1 MKNKQI
7 EKLLKNAIEN
17 RKIVNGYIFSGI
29 GKSQNY
35 KYAKEFAKMILCL
48 EDERKGYCGKCKSCL
63 MFDDENHSDYYEING
78 GKNES
83 IKIDEIRSMQTKII
97 EKPIT
102 SLKKVY
108 LINNA
113 ENMTVQAQNALLK
126 TLEEPPEFVTI
137 ILVVNNENTILTTI
151 KSRCTKILFTEE
163 NKEEFT
169 EEEKSRY
176 QELEKIFG
184 NVEKYSVVDLLNKL
198 DILYKDKEN
207 IFESLDFINMIFLEK
222 AKNNVK
228 YLDYI
233 DYVEKTKRKIKF
245 SNNFDMSIDYLILN
259 IWCPSKK

>member
-7 EKLLKNAIEN
+7 DKLLKDAIINN
-17 RKIVNGYIFSGI
+17 RIVNGYIFSGI

-35 KYAKEFAKMILCL
+35 KFAREFAKMILCL
-48 EDERKGYCGKCKSCL
+48 NPIEGYCNKCKSCL
-63 MFDDENHSDYYEING
+63 MFNDENHSDYYEINKD
-78 GKNES
+78 KNES
-83 IKIDEIRSMQTKII
+83 IKIDEIREMQAKII

-102 SLKKVY
+102 SKKKIY

-113 ENMTVQAQNALLK
+113 ENMTKEAQNSLLK

-151 KSRCTKILFTEE
+151 KSRCSKILFTEE

-169 EEEKSRY
+169 EEEKTRY
-176 QELEKIFG
+176 RELAKVFG
-184 NVEKYSVVDLLNKL
+184 NVHKYIIIDLLNKY

-207 IFESLDFINMIFLEK
+207 VYENLDFINMILLEK
-222 AKNNVK
+222 AKNDVR

-233 DYVEKTKRKIKF
+233 EYVEETKSKLRAN
-245 SNNFDMSIDYLILN
+245 SNFDMCIDYLLLS
-259 IWCPSKK
+259 IWT